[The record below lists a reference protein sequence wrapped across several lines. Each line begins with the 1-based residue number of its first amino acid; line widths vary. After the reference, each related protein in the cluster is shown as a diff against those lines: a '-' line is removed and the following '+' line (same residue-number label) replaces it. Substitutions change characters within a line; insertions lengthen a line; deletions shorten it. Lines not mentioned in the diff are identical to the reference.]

1 MSTNY
6 VNQSSLGGNRPLMTS
21 VGSAI
26 GNYFTGNLDYER
38 YLETM
43 GFQNAFSAEQ
53 AQLSRD
59 WSAGEAEKTRLYNSA
74 EAEKARQW
82 QERMSNTAYQRAVAD
97 MKAIGLNPY
106 LAYSQG
112 GASTP
117 SGAVAS
123 SSNPSSSSA
132 TSAQGGQFNSSRG
145 IQNLVSGLMKLG
157 GMALN
162 LTGTA
167 YQMQA
172 IEGAKPKNMGFGR

>member
-6 VNQSSLGGNRPLMTS
+6 ISKSSLGGNRPLMSS

-26 GNYFTGNLDYER
+26 ENYFTGNLDYER

-53 AQLSRD
+53 AQLARD
-59 WSAGEAEKTRLYNSA
+59 FSSLEAEKSRN
-74 EAEKARQW
+74 W
-82 QERMSNTAYQRAVAD
+82 QEYMSNSAYQRQVAD
-97 MKAIGLNPY
+97 MKKAGLNPY
-106 LAYSQG
+106 LAYSAG

-117 SGAVAS
+117 SGAVAQ
-123 SSNPSSSSA
+123 SSSA

-145 IQNLVSGLMKLG
+145 IQSLVSGLMKLG
-157 GMALN
+157 GLALN